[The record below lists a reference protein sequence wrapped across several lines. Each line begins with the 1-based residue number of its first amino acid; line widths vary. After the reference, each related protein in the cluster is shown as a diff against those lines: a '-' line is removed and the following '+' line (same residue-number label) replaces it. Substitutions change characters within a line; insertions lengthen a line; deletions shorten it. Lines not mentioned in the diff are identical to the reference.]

1 MSEPTPPKL
10 RDQIWQALAGIR
22 QPGSGRS
29 IVDEGLV
36 THVAECGGRVAVTL
50 RLEALPPSGQQELA
64 AAVERAVAALDGVRW
79 VRIRPASESRWPRP
93 VRPLG

>member
-10 RDQIWQALAGIR
+10 RDRIWEALASIQ
-22 QPGSGRS
+22 QPGSERS

-50 RLEALPPSGQQELA
+50 RLEALPPSSQQELA

-79 VRIRPASESRWPRP
+79 VRIRPASEMRWSRP
-93 VRPLG
+93 VQPLG